1 MTCTNC
7 GSETREQRTFC
18 HNCGEK
24 LFVGP
29 VGKAEK
35 DGSFNFSPYG
45 TTVRQQVFEVIV
57 RQAIAGAPWRE
68 MCALPMQIN
77 NITEKEIKE
86 EVECRTRLMNSQFK
100 SKDEE
105 RPEKTAA
112 EKVPVEK
119 DEGDEHSAGK
129 SASAPPRPT
138 SIADWRLYAK
148 KDSVSLKLDSI
159 SKKLKKLLQETLQH
173 TEKEKIV
180 DALLADLEESLEEI
194 VKLESILESIQREMD
209 SRRSFDREQER
220 TCKPFFP
227 DQTPP
232 GSDKPDD
239 PHRIDW

>member
-1 MTCTNC
+1 M
-7 GSETREQRTFC
+7 QLTFC
-18 HNCGEK
+18 PDCGC
-24 LFVGP
+24 
-29 VGKAEK
+29 
-35 DGSFNFSPYG
+35 G
-45 TTVRQQVFEVIV
+45 TGVRQQVFEVIV
-57 RQAIAGAPWRE
+57 RQALAGAPWRQI
-68 MCALPMQIN
+68 CAGPMQVN
-77 NITEKEIKE
+77 NIAENDIIE
-86 EVECRTRLMNSQFK
+86 EVERRKRLIDSQFN
-100 SKDEE
+100 S
-105 RPEKTAA
+105 
-112 EKVPVEK
+112 K

-173 TEKEKIV
+173 TEKEKIA

-209 SRRSFDREQER
+209 SQRSFDSEQER